1 MEIKLKKEEE
11 ERIKRRERVSA
22 IMRRTRE
29 NKEKSGNA
37 STKVCIVLMACNN
50 IMKLHVFYFILIF
63 LGRD

>member
-11 ERIKRRERVSA
+11 ERVKRRERVSA

-37 STKVCIVLMACNN
+37 STKVCALFMS
-50 IMKLHVFYFILIF
+50 
-63 LGRD
+63 

>member
-22 IMRRTRE
+22 IMRRTRAKE

-37 STKVCIVLMACNN
+37 STKVCVFLMSYSNV
-50 IMKLHVFYFILIF
+50 MKSVNVFNSFIF
-63 LGRD
+63 